1 VSRRRPE
8 LTRDGI
14 AAAALVVV
22 DRDGAS
28 AFSMRAVATE
38 VGVSPM
44 SLYHHVADRAE
55 LVMLMVDAAM
65 REVAMPG
72 PSGDGWRDDLW
83 HLARWLRDGATR
95 HPDLGSL
102 VGELRG
108 ASDAMYA
115 FGEYWVGLWRLSA
128 IADERVFD
136 AAMASLTA
144 VVAMAMH
151 LRAGDGAESHVPQ
164 LRSVPNLRHA
174 IEVAGDP
181 AATFAL
187 AIRGT
192 IDGIEARLS
201 NAAVAP
207 EG

>member
-1 VSRRRPE
+1 MSRRRPE

-14 AAAALVVV
+14 AAAALVVI
-22 DRDGAS
+22 DRDGAT
-28 AFSMRAVATE
+28 AFSLRAVAAE
-38 VGVSPM
+38 LGVSPM

-72 PSGDGWRDDLW
+72 PSGDDWRDDLW

-95 HPDLGSL
+95 HPHLGSL
-102 VGELRG
+102 VGEMRS

-151 LRAGDGAESHVPQ
+151 LRAADAPESSVPQ

-174 IEVAGDP
+174 IEVAADP
-181 AATFAL
+181 GATFEL

-192 IDGIEARLS
+192 IDGIEARLTTA
-201 NAAVAP
+201 AAVP
-207 EG
+207 QG